1 MCFRPTTAVKKREV
15 ACPKCNTMNP
25 LPLSIDSNL
34 TELMGN
40 ENAKALLEK
49 HCQAMIADPRIKMAM
64 GMTLKQIMPLSQG
77 KLTQAMIALVAADL
91 AQLTDTKACASCGE
105 TLPLSQQRAAGP
117 AGPAGPA
124 KK

>member
-1 MCFRPTTAVKKREV
+1 MCFRPTTAIKKREV
-15 ACPKCNTMNP
+15 ACPKCTKMNP

-34 TELMGN
+34 SELMGN
-40 ENAKALLEK
+40 EHSKAILEK
-49 HCQAMIADPRIKMAM
+49 HCLAITTDPRLKMAM

-77 KLTQAMIALVAADL
+77 KLTSAMIELVTADL
-91 AQLTDTKACASCGE
+91 VQLPDTKSCSSCGE
-105 TLPLSQQRAAGP
+105 TLPLNLQRAAGP

>member
-1 MCFRPTTAVKKREV
+1 MCFRPTTAIKKREI
-15 ACPKCNTMNP
+15 ACPKCNKMNP

-40 ENAKALLEK
+40 TGSKAILEK
-49 HCQAMIADPRIKMAM
+49 HCQAMTADPRIKMAM

-77 KLTQAMIALVAADL
+77 KLTPAQIELIAADL
-91 AQLTDTKACASCGE
+91 AQLTDTKSCASCGE

-124 KK
+124 RK